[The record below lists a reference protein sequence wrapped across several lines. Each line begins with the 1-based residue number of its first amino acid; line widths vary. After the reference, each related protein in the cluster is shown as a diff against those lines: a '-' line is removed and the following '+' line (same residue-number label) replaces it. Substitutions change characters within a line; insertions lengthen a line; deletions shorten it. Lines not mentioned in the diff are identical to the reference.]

1 MKVLFVCE
9 GNMMRSQMGEAFYN
23 HMTGTN
29 NATSAGAAATEG
41 REVPTEIAK
50 AMREKGLS
58 VDDMVS
64 KQVASDMVDAADVV
78 IAFPPPYMPQS
89 ILENPKTLKWD
100 VSDPY
105 YMPDDGTDYV
115 SRARDRIEE
124 RIKTELI
131 GE

>member
-1 MKVLFVCE
+1 MEVLFICE
-9 GNMMRSQMGEAFYN
+9 GNIMRSQMGEAFYN
-23 HMTGTN
+23 HLTKSSD
-29 NATSAGAAATEG
+29 ATSSGAAASVG
-41 REVPTEIAK
+41 QPVPNVIAS
-50 AMREKGLS
+50 AMQDKGITMGE
-58 VDDMVS
+58 MVS
-64 KQVASDMVDAADVV
+64 KQLTQEMFDEADVV
-78 IAFPPPYMPQS
+78 VAFPTPYMPKS
-89 ILENPKTLKWD
+89 VLENPKTLHWD